1 MTPEE
6 RLTRALSFGAIAE
19 DYDRFRPGPPAA
31 ALDWLLRGRVVTAV
45 ELGAGTGGLT
55 RHLVGTAAR
64 VVAVEPDP
72 RMGAVLTRGVPKASV
87 ATARAE
93 ALPVRD
99 GQADAVLG
107 SSMWHWVDE
116 ERATAEAARVLRPG
130 GVLGLLWSGPDRSQ
144 SWIAELFREAR
155 LRAGRRDGDGV
166 SSDEVAARRRRHE
179 VHLPHGA
186 PFGTPET
193 TRLEFS
199 IVVSPEH
206 LVGMACTFSG
216 IAVLGEAQRVELRDR
231 LAATVREHPTL
242 GAMDEIELPMRCLCW
257 RAVRVT

>member
-19 DYDRFRPGPPAA
+19 DYARFRPGPPTA
-31 ALDWLLRGRVVTAV
+31 ALDWLVRGRVGTAV

-55 RHLVGTAAR
+55 RHLVAQASR

-87 ATARAE
+87 VTARAE

-99 GQADAVLG
+99 GHADAVLG

-130 GVLGLLWSGPDRSQ
+130 GVLGLVWSGPDRSQ
-144 SWIAELFREAR
+144 PWIADLFQEAR
-155 LRAGRRDGDGV
+155 RRAGRRDGDAAW
-166 SSDEVAARRRRHE
+166 SDDAAARRRRHE
-179 VHLPHGA
+179 VHLPDGA

-193 TRLEFS
+193 TTLDFS
-199 IVVSPEH
+199 VVVSPEH
-206 LVGMACTFSG
+206 LVGMAGTFSG
-216 IAVLGEAQRVELRDR
+216 IAVLPDAQRVELRDR
-231 LAATVREHPTL
+231 LAATVREHPAVGHL
-242 GAMDEIELPMRCLCW
+242 DEIEVPMRCLCW
-257 RAVRVT
+257 RAVRTT